1 MYIQSNMMLIS
12 TFIVGSISVL
22 KVKFSSPKNE
32 NNLIAITKVMS
43 CEITFPVLFW
53 KYTPRL
59 LREIPTSS
67 KTVTEF
73 FSHHLLLAW
82 LSLLFLFDPNQLNA
96 SLRVS
101 QLFC

>member
-43 CEITFPVLFW
+43 CEITFPVLF
-53 KYTPRL
+53 
-59 LREIPTSS
+59 
-67 KTVTEF
+67 
-73 FSHHLLLAW
+73 
-82 LSLLFLFDPNQLNA
+82 
-96 SLRVS
+96 
-101 QLFC
+101 